1 MKKSLLLFA
10 LTICAFV
17 VKAQVPAGYY
27 NSAQGLTGYALKSEL
42 STIITNGHT
51 AQSYGALWTVYYTS
65 DVDNYYESNSS
76 ISQNHSRIESDRDID
91 KTSMHKHLSLLNSK

>member
-1 MKKSLLLFA
+1 MKKSFFLFA
-10 LTICAFV
+10 LSICAFV

-51 AQSYGALWTVYYTS
+51 TQSYGALWTVYYTS
-65 DVDNYYESNSS
+65 DVDNYYIEMFNLRKTCCGSKRMF
-76 ISQNHSRIESDRDID
+76 ISL
-91 KTSMHKHLSLLNSK
+91 M